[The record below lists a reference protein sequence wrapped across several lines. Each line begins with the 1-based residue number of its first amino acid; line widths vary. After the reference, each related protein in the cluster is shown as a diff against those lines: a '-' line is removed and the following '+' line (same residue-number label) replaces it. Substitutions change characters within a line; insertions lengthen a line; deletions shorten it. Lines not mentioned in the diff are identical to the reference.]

1 MNQRESISVYTYIL
15 LHPSPSSS
23 REGRERERERET
35 YFSKQQQF
43 QVFSPF
49 RSIWNLA
56 YQVTHTINR
65 CVFVWNYLNLL
76 LFCWVNF
83 FPFWFFFRKFVKRLN
98 FWSLSPEYC
107 KLLNRGKMKMEM
119 NWWNKM
125 VIPMR
130 KVWGRV
136 SRRIR
141 FRNNG
146 QFIFSLHEL
155 VPGDLSIR
163 MYMLFICVIH
173 DYVYMGVKNTRMG

>member
-1 MNQRESISVYTYIL
+1 
-15 LHPSPSSS
+15 
-23 REGRERERERET
+23 
-35 YFSKQQQF
+35 
-43 QVFSPF
+43 
-49 RSIWNLA
+49 
-56 YQVTHTINR
+56 
-65 CVFVWNYLNLL
+65 
-76 LFCWVNF
+76 
-83 FPFWFFFRKFVKRLN
+83 
-98 FWSLSPEYC
+98 
-107 KLLNRGKMKMEM
+107 
-119 NWWNKM
+119 M